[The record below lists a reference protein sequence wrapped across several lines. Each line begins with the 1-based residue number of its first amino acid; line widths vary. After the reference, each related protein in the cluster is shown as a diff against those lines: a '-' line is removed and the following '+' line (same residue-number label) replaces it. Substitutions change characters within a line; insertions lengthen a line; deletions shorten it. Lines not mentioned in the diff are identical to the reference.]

1 MDESGLGLDVG
12 DLGAGSS
19 DLGFGASESGD
30 SLPDYL
36 AEEDFEAALGTP
48 AGLWFEKPSHTC
60 ATSAAVHARG
70 QTTRIFSRGGATLYQ
85 RVSVCRSIG
94 GLFGPCIRPCLDAP

>member
-1 MDESGLGLDVG
+1 MDESGVGLDVG

-48 AGLWFEKPSHTC
+48 AGIYGNKP
-60 ATSAAVHARG
+60 AFYGR
-70 QTTRIFSRGGATLYQ
+70 
-85 RVSVCRSIG
+85 
-94 GLFGPCIRPCLDAP
+94 